1 MSFSGPESHLL
12 NDGAQL
18 LTTTTTTTTTK
29 KKTTMTK
36 NLSKCKWE
44 NETSLKMMAEYPM
57 KLD

>member
-18 LTTTTTTTTTK
+18 LTTTTTTTT
-29 KKTTMTK
+29 KTTMTK